1 VPRSIFGF
9 ARDETD
15 GSRVM
20 TQVKNP
26 HGRDDLPS
34 LGYKI
39 ETTQL
44 HVVRGGGVSARAG
57 QHGGARDRRL
67 SVPIEVTPVTQRS
80 RAATQVASTSFAR
93 VVRGGQSTGRGCA
106 NPVQGEE
113 RSHDEQR
120 PARHH

>member
-1 VPRSIFGF
+1 MPRSIFGF

-44 HVVRGGGVSARAG
+44 HVVRGGDVSA
-57 QHGGARDRRL
+57 
-67 SVPIEVTPVTQRS
+67 
-80 RAATQVASTSFAR
+80 
-93 VVRGGQSTGRGCA
+93 
-106 NPVQGEE
+106 
-113 RSHDEQR
+113 
-120 PARHH
+120 

>member
-9 ARDETD
+9 ARDKTD

-20 TQVKNP
+20 TQVKNA

-44 HVVRGGGVSARAG
+44 YVVRGVATCFLLEQANMVAPAIADLVS
-57 QHGGARDRRL
+57 Q
-67 SVPIEVTPVTQRS
+67 
-80 RAATQVASTSFAR
+80 
-93 VVRGGQSTGRGCA
+93 
-106 NPVQGEE
+106 
-113 RSHDEQR
+113 
-120 PARHH
+120 